1 MQRIEYGDIISGYK
15 KSSMSIFWM
24 ALEEFP
30 NRILERYG
38 NEYGDPMTKKVEI
51 FSMQKRIASGQF
63 GIQLRIWNTSQNAS
77 Y

>member
-1 MQRIEYGDIISGYK
+1 LCKEYGDIISGYK

-30 NRILERYG
+30 NRILERYE

-51 FSMQKRIASGQF
+51 STNAKEMRI
-63 GIQLRIWNTSQNAS
+63 
-77 Y
+77 